1 MLPEVPALA
10 DDVSVRVDDYRP
22 DRYLSKLC
30 GAPGALQSL
39 GHIFLVKGHAIS
51 A

>member
-22 DRYLSKLC
+22 NRYLSKLR
-30 GAPGALQSL
+30 GAAGALQSL